1 MTNRKLNI
9 EFIRIFSVIMVISI
23 HVANVYIRRF
33 DSVSQGYFLTATI
46 SSSLSRVCVPLFFM
60 ISGAFMGDKEFD
72 KKSYFNKIFK
82 FIGILAIWSIIYYFT
97 KNGFEFEGVEKVIAN
112 SFFNADMTSRHLWY
126 MYPLIAIYIAL
137 PFIQNMCKNLSK
149 ESENLF
155 IILWFLL
162 SGLSFIYIPL
172 AEFITK
178 GNITLEYPVPL
189 INSAYYVGYF
199 VSGHILYKRFKDV
212 SFNKKQNLIC
222 IGIYLVSTLITI
234 LSTYFISLK
243 VGNAI
248 SPPTWYR
255 GALVIIAS
263 FAVFLLIIANKDSF
277 KAPFI
282 YTLSK
287 HTFGI
292 YLIHMIFLNI
302 IKKTVTVAELNPV
315 IAIPVITATVYIC
328 SLISCMLLSK
338 IPFIKKVIF

>member
-9 EFIRIFSVIMVISI
+9 EFIRFFSVIMVISI

-33 DSVSQGYFLTATI
+33 DTVPQGYFLTATI
-46 SSSLSRVCVPLFFM
+46 SSSIFRVCVPLFFM

-72 KKSYFNKIFK
+72 KKSYLYKVFK
-82 FIGILAIWSIIYYFT
+82 FVGILAIWSIIYYFT
-97 KNGFEFEGVEKVIAN
+97 KNGFEFEGIGKVIAN

-137 PFIQNMCKNLSK
+137 PFLQNMCKNLNK
-149 ESENLF
+149 EAENLF
-155 IILWFLL
+155 MILWFLL
-162 SGLSFIYIPL
+162 SGLSFIYMPL

-178 GNITLEYPVPL
+178 SNINLEYPVPL

-199 VSGHILYKRFKDV
+199 ISGHILYKRFKDE
-212 SFNKKQNLIC
+212 SFGKKQNLIC
-222 IGIYLVSTLITI
+222 IGVYLVSTIITV

-243 VGNAI
+243 VGYAI

-263 FAVFLLIIANKDSF
+263 FAVFLLIIA
-277 KAPFI
+277 
-282 YTLSK
+282 
-287 HTFGI
+287 
-292 YLIHMIFLNI
+292 
-302 IKKTVTVAELNPV
+302 
-315 IAIPVITATVYIC
+315 IPVITVIVYIC

-338 IPFIKKVIF
+338 IPFLKKILF